1 MIAYNK
7 KIRSENQYIDDRK
20 SYRESI
26 YRQGKQ
32 LASAIM
38 HEDVDCI
45 RHWRF
50 TDMKKFIVLVI
61 YDVVDNKTRN
71 HLVKCLERYGV
82 RVQKSAFEALLNRKQ
97 YDVMMR
103 RASRII
109 NPVED
114 SLRVY
119 ILDDII
125 NIYTWGIGERKEQD
139 CIIL

>member
-1 MIAYNK
+1 
-7 KIRSENQYIDDRK
+7 
-20 SYRESI
+20 
-26 YRQGKQ
+26 
-32 LASAIM
+32 
-38 HEDVDCI
+38 
-45 RHWRF
+45 
-50 TDMKKFIVLVI
+50 MKKFIVLVI

-71 HLVKCLERYGV
+71 HLVKYLEQYGV

-125 NIYTWGIGERKEQD
+125 NIYTWGVGVRKEQD
-139 CIIL
+139 YIIL

>member
-1 MIAYNK
+1 
-7 KIRSENQYIDDRK
+7 
-20 SYRESI
+20 
-26 YRQGKQ
+26 
-32 LASAIM
+32 
-38 HEDVDCI
+38 
-45 RHWRF
+45 
-50 TDMKKFIVLVI
+50 MKKFIVLVI

-71 HLVKCLERYGV
+71 HLVKYLERYGV
-82 RVQKSAFEALLNRKQ
+82 GVQKSAFEALLNRKQ

-125 NIYTWGIGERKEQD
+125 NIYTWRIGERKELD

>member
-1 MIAYNK
+1 
-7 KIRSENQYIDDRK
+7 
-20 SYRESI
+20 
-26 YRQGKQ
+26 
-32 LASAIM
+32 
-38 HEDVDCI
+38 
-45 RHWRF
+45 
-50 TDMKKFIVLVI
+50 MKKFIVLVI
-61 YDVVDNKTRN
+61 YDVVDSNR
-71 HLVKCLERYGV
+71 LVKCLERYGV

-97 YDVMMR
+97 YDAMMR

>member
-1 MIAYNK
+1 
-7 KIRSENQYIDDRK
+7 
-20 SYRESI
+20 
-26 YRQGKQ
+26 
-32 LASAIM
+32 
-38 HEDVDCI
+38 
-45 RHWRF
+45 
-50 TDMKKFIVLVI
+50 MKKFIVLVI

-71 HLVKCLERYGV
+71 HLVKYLEQYGV

-114 SLRVY
+114 FLRVY

-125 NIYTWGIGERKEQD
+125 NIYTWGVGVRKEQD
-139 CIIL
+139 YIIL

>member
-1 MIAYNK
+1 
-7 KIRSENQYIDDRK
+7 
-20 SYRESI
+20 
-26 YRQGKQ
+26 
-32 LASAIM
+32 
-38 HEDVDCI
+38 
-45 RHWRF
+45 
-50 TDMKKFIVLVI
+50 MKKFIVLVI

-71 HLVKCLERYGV
+71 HLVKYLEHYGV
-82 RVQKSAFEALLNRKQ
+82 RVQKSEFEALLNRKQ
-97 YDVMMR
+97 YDAMMR

-109 NPVED
+109 NTVED

>member
-1 MIAYNK
+1 
-7 KIRSENQYIDDRK
+7 
-20 SYRESI
+20 
-26 YRQGKQ
+26 
-32 LASAIM
+32 
-38 HEDVDCI
+38 
-45 RHWRF
+45 
-50 TDMKKFIVLVI
+50 MKKFIVLVI

-71 HLVKCLERYGV
+71 HLVKYLEQYGV

-119 ILDDII
+119 ILDDMI
-125 NIYTWGIGERKEQD
+125 NIYTWGIGERKEHD
-139 CIIL
+139 YIIL